1 MPDTKIRSKSVELL
15 AQALI
20 GQDGSDQTI
29 SEKCNN
35 LATDIEQQIYSHHGQ
50 AINAEYKESIRSHIF
65 NLKDAK
71 NNLRNRLV
79 NDQLEAST
87 FADMEGSDM
96 AAPERRMSNDQLR
109 RNSLRD
115 SMAVN
120 DLHPMERDLEDPER
134 GRD

>member
-1 MPDTKIRSKSVELL
+1 
-15 AQALI
+15 
-20 GQDGSDQTI
+20 
-29 SEKCNN
+29 
-35 LATDIEQQIYSHHGQ
+35 
-50 AINAEYKESIRSHIF
+50 
-65 NLKDAK
+65 
-71 NNLRNRLV
+71 
-79 NDQLEAST
+79 
-87 FADMEGSDM
+87 M